1 MRNNNLLTKL
11 SQHQI
16 IRYLF
21 VGGLSFV
28 IEISVLYILNQLL
41 HIHPTVSVAISFWVG
56 FIVAYVLQKLVTFKN
71 KERTRRAI
79 AKQLIGYSLLVLWN
93 YLFTLAVVEL
103 FQDSLSVL
111 LLRAIVIAIT
121 TIWNYVL
128 YKKLFRVTE

>member
-1 MRNNNLLTKL
+1 MRNKNLLQKL

-28 IEISVLYILNQLL
+28 IEISALYILNQLL

-56 FIVAYVLQKLVTFKN
+56 FVVAYVLQKLVTFKN

-103 FQDSLSVL
+103 FQDTLSVL
-111 LLRAIVIAIT
+111 LLRTIVIAIT
-121 TIWNYVL
+121 TVWNYVL